1 MARKEQ
7 RLLMTECNQTSF
19 RFASHFSRKVQA
31 DFAGGQISS
40 DGGALLL
47 RETERRVDVMGRFTA
62 CFRDQRNPSY
72 ITHAVREMIGQRV
85 YSLALGYEDLNDQEF
100 LRHDPLLGLLV
111 GKGKLGEEPL
121 AGKSTLNR
129 LELTEKNSE
138 QEKDRYKKIFCDSDA
153 VDRLLVDVFLESYEQ
168 APGCIVLD
176 LDVTDLPLHGHQ
188 EGRFFHGYYDSYCY
202 LPLYIFCDGHLLC
215 ARLRTADQDASAG
228 CVEELQRI
236 VQQMRQRWPQTLI
249 VVRADSGFCRQELMH
264 WCEEQKAVEYVLGFA
279 RNSKLREIIEPQMA
293 EAQRQCQQTRKPA
306 RVFTEFLYQT
316 VSGSWSRQR
325 RVIAKA
331 EHLEGK
337 ENPRFVVTSLAV
349 QVWPAQKLYEEL
361 YCARGDMENRI
372 KEQLSLF
379 ADRLSTETMRAN
391 QVRMYFSAV
400 AYTLLQALRRLGL
413 QGTDL
418 AQAQCS
424 TIRLKLLKIGALIR
438 ISVRRVH
445 LLLASGYP
453 HQELFARIYR
463 QLQALPLKA

>member
-1 MARKEQ
+1 
-7 RLLMTECNQTSF
+7 MTECNQISF
-19 RFASHFSRKVQA
+19 LFAPHFSRKVQA
-31 DFAGGQISS
+31 DFAGGRISS

-47 RETERRVDVMGRFTA
+47 RETERHVDVIGRFTS

-72 ITHAVREMIGQRV
+72 ISHEVGEMIRQRV

-111 GKGKLGEEPL
+111 GKEKLGEEPL

-129 LELTEKNSE
+129 LELSDKKSD

-153 VDRLLVDVFLESYEQ
+153 VDRLLVDLFLESYEQ
-168 APGCIVLD
+168 APACMVLD

-202 LPLYIFCDGHLLC
+202 LPLYIFCDEHLLC
-215 ARLRTADQDASAG
+215 VRLRTADQDASAG
-228 CVEELQRI
+228 CVEELKRI
-236 VQQMRQRWPQTLI
+236 VQQIRQRWPQTLI
-249 VVRADSGFCRQELMH
+249 LVRADSGFCREELMH
-264 WCEEQKAVEYVLGFA
+264 WCEEQKGVEYVLGFA

-293 EAQRQCQQTRKPA
+293 EVERQCQQSKKAA
-306 RVFTEFLYQT
+306 RVFTEFPYKT

-379 ADRLSTETMRAN
+379 ADRVSTETMRAN

-400 AYTLLQALRRLGL
+400 TYTLLQALRRLGL
-413 QGTDL
+413 RGTDL

-438 ISVRRVH
+438 ISVRRVY

-463 QLQALPLKA
+463 QLQALPGKT

>member
-1 MARKEQ
+1 MTRKEQ
-7 RLLMTECNQTSF
+7 RLLMTECNQVSF
-19 RFASHFSRKVQA
+19 SFAPHFCRKVQA

-47 RETERRVDVMGRFTA
+47 RETERRVGAIGRFAA
-62 CFRDQRNPSY
+62 CFRDQRHPSY
-72 ITHAVREMIGQRV
+72 ITHEVEEMIGQRV
-85 YSLALGYEDLNDQEF
+85 YSLALGYEDLNDQEW
-100 LRHDPLLGLLV
+100 LRHDPLLGVLA
-111 GKGKLGEEPL
+111 GKRNLGEEAL

-129 LELTEKNSE
+129 LELTEKPKDG
-138 QEKDRYKKIFCDSDA
+138 EKDRYKKIFCDSDA
-153 VDRLLVDVFLESYEQ
+153 VDRLLVDVFLEAYQQ
-168 APGCIVLD
+168 APECIVLD

-202 LPLYIFCDGHLLC
+202 LPLYIFCGEHILGV
-215 ARLRTADQDASAG
+215 RLRQADQDAAAG
-228 CVEELQRI
+228 CVSELQRI
-236 VQQMRQRWPQTLI
+236 VEQIRRRWPQTRMI
-249 VVRADSGFCRQELMH
+249 VRADSGFCREELMR
-264 WCEEQKAVEYVLGFA
+264 WCEEQPGVGYVLGFA

-293 EAQRQCQQTRKPA
+293 QAQRQWEQTQKPA
-306 RVFTEFLYQT
+306 RVFAEFPYQT
-316 VSGSWSRQR
+316 VNGSWSRSR

-337 ENPRFVVTSLAV
+337 ENPRFVVTSLSAE
-349 QVWPAQKLYEEL
+349 VWPMQKLYEQL

-379 ADRLSTETMRAN
+379 ADRVSTETLRSN
-391 QVRMYFSAV
+391 QVRMYFSAI

-424 TIRLKLLKIGALIR
+424 TIRLKLLKIGVLIR
-438 ISVRRVH
+438 MSVRRIH

-453 HQELFARIYR
+453 NQELFARIYR
-463 QLQALPLKA
+463 QLQAGPLRA

>member
-7 RLLMTECNQTSF
+7 RLLMTECNQFSF
-19 RFASHFSRKVQA
+19 SFTSHFSRKVQA

-47 RETERRVDVMGRFTA
+47 RETERRVGIMGRFTA
-62 CFRDQRNPSY
+62 CFRDQRHRSY
-72 ITHAVREMIGQRV
+72 IRHEIREMISQRV
-85 YSLALGYEDLNDQEF
+85 YSLALGYEDVNDQES
-100 LRHDPLLGLLV
+100 LRHDPLLGLLA
-111 GKGKLGEEPL
+111 GKREVGEEPL

-129 LELTEKNSE
+129 LELSE
-138 QEKDRYKKIFCDSDA
+138 REGSRYKKIFCDSEA
-153 VDRLLVDVFLESYEQ
+153 VDRFLVDLFLESWEQ
-168 APGCIVLD
+168 TPASIVLD

-202 LPLYIFCDGHLLC
+202 LPLYIFCGQHLLC

-228 CVEELQRI
+228 CVEELKRV
-236 VQQMRQRWPQTLI
+236 VQQIRQRWPQTLI
-249 VVRADSGFCRQELMH
+249 VVRADSGFCREELMH
-264 WCEEQKAVEYVLGFA
+264 WCEEQKGVEYVVGFA

-293 EAQRQCQQTRKPA
+293 EAQRQWEQTQKAA

-316 VSGSWSRQR
+316 VNGSWSRQR

-337 ENPRFVVTSLAV
+337 ENPRFVVTSLAAA
-349 QVWPAQKLYEEL
+349 VWPAQKLYQEL

-379 ADRLSTETMRAN
+379 ADRVSAETMRAN
-391 QVRMYFSAV
+391 QVRMYFSAI
-400 AYTLLQALRRLGL
+400 AYTLLQALRRLAL

-424 TIRLKLLKIGALIR
+424 TIRLKLLKIGALIQ
-438 ISVRRVH
+438 ISVRRIH

-453 HQELFARIYR
+453 HQELFRRIYL
-463 QLQALPLKA
+463 QLQAVPLRT

>member
-7 RLLMTECNQTSF
+7 RLLMTECNQGNFSF
-19 RFASHFSRKVQA
+19 APHFSRRVEA

-47 RETERRVDVMGRFTA
+47 RETERRVEVIGRFTA
-62 CFRDQRNPSY
+62 CFQDQRHPSY
-72 ITHAVREMIGQRV
+72 ITHEVQEMISQRV
-85 YSLALGYEDLNDQEF
+85 YSLALGYEDLNDQES
-100 LRHDPLLGLLV
+100 LRHDPLLGLLA
-111 GKGKLGEEPL
+111 GKRKLGEEPL

-129 LELTEKNSE
+129 LELTEKPRDE
-138 QEKDRYKKIFCDSDA
+138 GKDRYKKIFCDTEA
-153 VDRLLVDVFLESYEQ
+153 VDRLLVDLFLESCEQ
-168 APGCIVLD
+168 APACMVLD

-202 LPLYIFCDGHLLC
+202 LPLYIFCGEHVLGV
-215 ARLRTADQDASAG
+215 RLRRADQDASAG

-236 VQQMRQRWPQTLI
+236 VRQIRQRWPQTLI
-249 VVRADSGFCRQELMH
+249 VVRADSGFCREELMH

-279 RNSKLREIIEPQMA
+279 RNTKLRAMIEPQMA
-293 EAQRQCQQTRKPA
+293 EAERQCQETKKPA

-316 VSGSWSRQR
+316 VNGSWSRQR

-337 ENPRFVVTSLAV
+337 ENPRFVVTSLSA
-349 QVWPAQKLYEEL
+349 QVWPGQKLYEDL

-379 ADRLSTETMRAN
+379 ADRVSTETMRAN
-391 QVRMYFSAV
+391 QVRVYFSAM
-400 AYTLLQALRRLGL
+400 AYTLLLALRRWGL
-413 QGTDL
+413 KETDL

-424 TIRLKLLKIGALIR
+424 TIRLKLLKIGVLIR
-438 ISVRRVH
+438 ISVRRIH

-453 HQELFARIYR
+453 HQELFARIYH
-463 QLQALPLKA
+463 QLQAVPLRA